1 MASSSCCL
9 AFSIS
14 VPLSC
19 AAAMV
24 YGGVGGI
31 TPFNYSE
38 LKLYP
43 MIFGAMVVQK
53 RMRVASMMNGIYT
66 GMLDGSKLSEEDL
79 RWTSV

>member
-1 MASSSCCL
+1 M
-9 AFSIS
+9 
-14 VPLSC
+14 SC